1 MPVGVLIGVS
11 AASAV
16 SSQKQ
21 ARKAQRAQEKAQKID
36 VKRQDFQMAREK
48 RKQIRQA
55 RVARAQIQATSFAQ
69 GTAGTSKTAA
79 ITGGIS
85 SERAQNLSFLDTS
98 AGFVSAIGKQNL
110 LSSRAMAKAS
120 RIKAY
125 GQVVTSSIA
134 AGQAGGLF
142 DGQTGGVTGLET
154 NRPDFI

>member
-1 MPVGVLIGVS
+1 MPVGVLIGI
-11 AASAV
+11 SAV
-16 SSQKQ
+16 ATVTSQKQ
-21 ARKAQRAQEKAQKID
+21 SKKAQRAQEKAAKID
-36 VKRQDFQMAREK
+36 QKRQDFQMAREK

-55 RVARAQIQATSFAQ
+55 RLAQAQIQATSFEQ

-98 AGFVSAIGKQNL
+98 ASFVSAIGAQNL
-110 LSSRAMAKAS
+110 VSSRAQAKAA
-120 RIKAY
+120 RIQAY
-125 GQVVTSSIA
+125 GKLATSSIT